1 MQKGLPT
8 DELIE
13 CLNINMES
21 LDVNTVVI
29 TNIIDLSYENINKER
44 KFKFLAFWNFLK
56 FSTQNYIRTQIFYK
70 W

>member
-1 MQKGLPT
+1 
-8 DELIE
+8 
-13 CLNINMES
+13 MES

-44 KFKFLAFWNFLK
+44 KLKFLAFWNFLK